1 MKKRLLLIGSVQKDL
16 IKVAGLIE
24 KEPLQPVGN
33 AILYQQETI
42 MVPSAYLRSPWMTKH
57 IISTQQ
63 NAYALLMLAS
73 TTYPLKVY
81 SPNFAKAFRIPSMGL
96 VLFQE
101 KDSLVRLNAC
111 LADLSA
117 TKPDFLYELN
127 SLSQE
132 TVKRFIDKLR
142 VMKKEDK

>member
-1 MKKRLLLIGSVQKDL
+1 MKKRLLLIGSVQEDL

-63 NAYALLMLAS
+63 NAYALLMLVS

-81 SPNFAKAFRIPSMGL
+81 SPNFAKVFRIPSMGL

-101 KDSLVRLNAC
+101 KDSLVRRNAC